1 MKPGWWRPV
10 AILAILVA
18 VILYEKWPES
28 SPFRRTADPDGILKE
43 VRPLRELVT
52 VRYSIQKVA
61 GIKEDKIPVG
71 SESILLIVQAQVL
84 GGVDLGQLGDKD
96 IRIDAQHRVQ
106 IKLPAARILHINLDE
121 KNTQVW
127 DRTKTWWTPWIPYDI
142 ELEKKAR
149 LAALG
154 SIRQEALDMG
164 ILLDAQVNAQTMI
177 RALLRPMGVEKV
189 DFAGTHS

>member
-1 MKPGWWRPV
+1 MKPGWWRSIAV
-10 AILAILVA
+10 LAILVA
-18 VILYEKWPES
+18 VIVYENRPER
-28 SPFRRTADPDGILKE
+28 SPFRRIADPDAILKE

-61 GIKEDKIPVG
+61 GLKEDKTPVG

-96 IRIDAQHRVQ
+96 IRMDAQHRVA
-106 IKLPAARILHINLDE
+106 IKLPAAKILHINLDE
-121 KNTQVW
+121 RNTQVW

-149 LAALG
+149 MAALG

-164 ILLDAQVNAQTMI
+164 ILLDAQVNAQTLI
-177 RALLRPMGVEKV
+177 RALLRPVGIEKI
-189 DFAGTHS
+189 DFAATHS